1 MIYAKDMNIYENYVD
16 NFRYKHK
23 LEQDK
28 KYKLPHMEQHGFR
41 REKIIIDGE
50 IEDIYLSTWNFR
62 IRNID
67 NKKIKVSIMEYPKSY
82 VLMISWWIYGNPIT
96 KFYEGLDHIPTWD
109 EIENIVKS
117 DF

>member
-1 MIYAKDMNIYENYVD
+1 
-16 NFRYKHK
+16 
-23 LEQDK
+23 
-28 KYKLPHMEQHGFR
+28 
-41 REKIIIDGE
+41 
-50 IEDIYLSTWNFR
+50 
-62 IRNID
+62 
-67 NKKIKVSIMEYPKSY
+67 MEYPKSY

>member
-1 MIYAKDMNIYENYVD
+1 MHIYENYID
-16 NFRYKHK
+16 NFRYKHE

-28 KYKLPHMEQHGFR
+28 KYKLPYMEQHGFR
-41 REKIIIDGE
+41 RENIIIDGV
-50 IEDIYLSTWNFR
+50 IEDIYLSTWTFKT
-62 IRNID
+62 RNID

-82 VLMISWWIYGNPIT
+82 VLMIIRWIYGNPIT
-96 KFYEGLDHIPTWD
+96 RFYEGLDHIPTWD